1 MIHHQ
6 DTATITTTQTWY
18 LLQIKTQQHA
28 RAQENL
34 ANQGFEFYSPNHRIK
49 KIQRGKLQVKT
60 EPLFPGYVFIHLD
73 EQSNWSA
80 LRATRGVTKVV
91 SFNGRPQPVDSMLI
105 LALRQRFTSE
115 QEPEALYKPGERVV
129 IIDGCFKHIEAIVK
143 AVTPDER
150 VIVLLNILNSQQAV
164 AMQATQL
171 AKAS

>member
-1 MIHHQ
+1 MTTLQ
-6 DTATITTTQTWY
+6 DNHTNTLTKTWY
-18 LLQIKTQQHA
+18 LLQIKTQQHG

-34 ANQGFEFYSPNHRIK
+34 ENQGFEFYSPSHRVK
-49 KIQRGKLQVKT
+49 KIQRGKLKVRM
-60 EPLFPGYVFIHLD
+60 EPLFQGYVFVQLN
-73 EQSNWSA
+73 EQSDWRA
-80 LRATRGVTKVV
+80 LQSTRGVTKVV

-115 QEPEALYKPGERVV
+115 REPEALYKPGERVV

-150 VIVLLNILNSQQAV
+150 IVVLLNILNSQQTL

>member
-1 MIHHQ
+1 MTTLQ
-6 DTATITTTQTWY
+6 DNHTNTLTKTWY
-18 LLQIKTQQHA
+18 LLQIKTQQRG

-34 ANQGFEFYSPNHRIK
+34 ENQGFEFYSPSHRVK
-49 KIQRGKLQVKT
+49 KIQRGKLQVRM
-60 EPLFPGYVFIHLD
+60 EPLFQGYVFVQLN
-73 EQSNWSA
+73 EQSDWRA
-80 LRATRGVTKVV
+80 LQSTRGVTKVV

-105 LALRQRFTSE
+105 LALRQRFASE
-115 QEPEALYKPGERVV
+115 RDPEALYKPGERVV

-150 VIVLLNILNSQQAV
+150 IIVLLNILNSQQTL